1 MIAQL
6 HVELSQKTR
15 YFIVHTCPPNSY
27 QWMSPSL
34 FAFLYI
40 PTIWTVFCRQLAV
53 RRYLTRGHSIGTSV
67 ITRVNT
73 IAKAHLFVA
82 VFSQLSILLIAYGG
96 YSNYHGS
103 CTLLLQINSFAPENS
118 ICVVPVTVHR
128 LCQVQWLNVPRAK
141 IPCGKHPNI
150 WNLIIRFIVVTCLGE

>member
-1 MIAQL
+1 M
-6 HVELSQKTR
+6 
-15 YFIVHTCPPNSY
+15 
-27 QWMSPSL
+27 
-34 FAFLYI
+34 
-40 PTIWTVFCRQLAV
+40 

-141 IPCGKHPNI
+141 IPCGKHPNV
-150 WNLIIRFIVVTCLGE
+150 WNLIIRFIVVGMPWGVASCVSSLHGRMNSQFLICMQKLPTVAE